1 MSKSFK
7 ETEIGP
13 IPEEWEVFRLGD
25 VADLNWGDTNTTKS
39 SYTEEG
45 FPAYSASGQDGFLD
59 HFDYD
64 REGVV
69 LSAIGANCGDT
80 WFATGKWSCIK
91 NTIRFFP
98 KNEKK
103 FNSRF
108 LFYVTQGKYH
118 WPKRGSAQPFIS
130 QADARN
136 VEIAAPVD
144 INEQS
149 RIASILSALDDKIE
163 LNRKINENLEK
174 IASAL
179 FKRWFVDFEFPNEK
193 GKPYK
198 SSGGKMVESE
208 LGEIPEGWCISSFAE
223 TIEILS
229 GGTPKTS
236 EVGYWNGDIPWFSV
250 VDAPQETDVFIIDT
264 EKKITQQGVENS
276 AAQIL
281 DKGITVITARGTVG
295 KVGLIGVPMAINQS
309 CYGLK
314 GKMDTHGYFT
324 YFTTRMLVET
334 LQRGAH
340 GSVFDTITRETFLN
354 VMVTQPSDDLVIEFE
369 KIIEPIMGSI
379 KLNLFEKRTLTRM
392 RDSLLP
398 RLMNGRIRV

>member
-1 MSKSFK
+1 
-7 ETEIGP
+7 
-13 IPEEWEVFRLGD
+13 
-25 VADLNWGDTNTTKS
+25 
-39 SYTEEG
+39 
-45 FPAYSASGQDGFLD
+45 
-59 HFDYD
+59 
-64 REGVV
+64 
-69 LSAIGANCGDT
+69 
-80 WFATGKWSCIK
+80 
-91 NTIRFFP
+91 
-98 KNEKK
+98 
-103 FNSRF
+103 
-108 LFYVTQGKYH
+108 
-118 WPKRGSAQPFIS
+118 
-130 QADARN
+130 
-136 VEIAAPVD
+136 
-144 INEQS
+144 
-149 RIASILSALDDKIE
+149 
-163 LNRKINENLEK
+163 
-174 IASAL
+174 
-179 FKRWFVDFEFPNEK
+179 
-193 GKPYK
+193 
-198 SSGGKMVESE
+198 
-208 LGEIPEGWCISSFAE
+208 
-223 TIEILS
+223 
-229 GGTPKTS
+229 
-236 EVGYWNGDIPWFSV
+236 VGYWNGDIPWFSV